1 MRSNLPEG
9 HSGLMQ
15 SPQPLKKMVLLHL
28 DVGSDPIS
36 GRIVSPDGSASAFT
50 GWMQLAAAIE
60 RAHEGDRR
68 AEAA

>member
-1 MRSNLPEG
+1 
-9 HSGLMQ
+9 MQ

-36 GRIVSPDGSASAFT
+36 GRIVSPDGTAAAFT

-60 RAHEGDRR
+60 RAHEGERR
-68 AEAA
+68 PEAA

>member
-1 MRSNLPEG
+1 MRSGVPVG
-9 HSGLMQ
+9 HLGVMQ

-36 GRIVSPDGSASAFT
+36 GRIVSPDGNAAAFT

-60 RAHEGDRR
+60 RAHEGERR
-68 AEAA
+68 SEAA